1 MNSSRRRFLSAALGG
16 LGSAAMLCASRGLD
30 PAIIGAN
37 PYFPGYDL
45 YRSIGILH
53 GLGFQTI
60 ELHPMGSPGARD
72 GMPPGFEFELLT
84 DEDKRRIKDAL
95 SPFRYVSTHLPWV
108 DTPYFSPFEPAHE
121 FGVRRIDKALEAS
134 EFVGAELANIHVQ
147 RSAHISLD
155 DAWPTLVGSFRR
167 WGDIARDRG
176 LRLAIETGYPTS
188 VRDFVRLV
196 EEIDHEHV
204 GATVDVG
211 HQKNY
216 EELVAR
222 VKPADRGSPEGIRA
236 YNDITLEIIDRLG
249 PTIFH
254 MHVHDIEPDTW
265 AEHKPLVH
273 GFVDYPRLIA
283 KLRKISYEGLLV
295 FEIGGPTEELADYF
309 RDAKAK
315 LEGYLAA

>member
-1 MNSSRRRFLSAALGG
+1 MESSRRRFFRAAFGG
-16 LGSAAMLCASRGLD
+16 LGCAASLRARRGLD

-45 YRSIGILH
+45 FRSVGILH

-60 ELHPMGSPGARD
+60 ELHPMGSPEARG
-72 GMPPGFEFELLT
+72 GMPPGFELDTLS
-84 DEDKRRIKDAL
+84 DEVKLRIKDAL
-95 SPFRYVSTHLPWV
+95 RPFRYVSTHLPWV
-108 DTPYFSPFEPAHE
+108 DTPYFSPFKPAHE

-147 RSAHISLD
+147 RSAHISLE
-155 DAWPTLVGSFRR
+155 DAWPMLVGNFRR

-176 LRLAIETGYPTS
+176 MRLAIETGYPAS

-196 EEIDHEHV
+196 REIDHEYV

-222 VKPADRGSPEGIRA
+222 VKPPDKGSPDAIRA
-236 YNDITLEIIDRLG
+236 YNDITHEIIDRLDSK
-249 PTIFH
+249 IFH
-254 MHVHDIEPDTW
+254 MHVHDIEPGTW

-273 GFVDYPRLIA
+273 GFVDYPRLVA

-295 FEIGGPTEELADYF
+295 FEIGGAGEELTKYF
-309 RDAKAK
+309 GDAKAK
-315 LEGYLAA
+315 LEGYLAE